1 MRIALVRI
9 KGLNGDLSLEMKP
22 FNTNTLTL
30 KKGNMVLVFD
40 RKVLEL
46 GVFEE
51 YADTP
56 LATTGFVTDKVSG
69 ERMERRLKEQRDMLK
84 LGGS

>member
-1 MRIALVRI
+1 MKIALVRI

-22 FNTNTLTL
+22 FNTDTLNL
-30 KKGNMVLVFD
+30 RKGDMVLVFD
-40 RKVLEL
+40 RKGLEL

-51 YADTP
+51 YADKP

-69 ERMERRLKEQRDMLK
+69 ERIERRLKEQRDMLK
-84 LGGS
+84 LS

>member
-1 MRIALVRI
+1 M
-9 KGLNGDLSLEMKP
+9 
-22 FNTNTLTL
+22 LTP
-30 KKGNMVLVFD
+30 
-40 RKVLEL
+40 
-46 GVFEE
+46 
-51 YADTP
+51 P